1 MELFIDS
8 SIADVSKT
16 GGQEYNSPHHS
27 GQGDGSDRLGCEF
40 SADRNGGEFF
50 WFVAIVNPGSI
61 LENIAQRGLSLSPAH
76 IHDLL

>member
-1 MELFIDS
+1 LFIDS

-27 GQGDGSDRLGCEF
+27 GQGDGSDRLGREF

-50 WFVAIVNPGSI
+50 
-61 LENIAQRGLSLSPAH
+61 
-76 IHDLL
+76 